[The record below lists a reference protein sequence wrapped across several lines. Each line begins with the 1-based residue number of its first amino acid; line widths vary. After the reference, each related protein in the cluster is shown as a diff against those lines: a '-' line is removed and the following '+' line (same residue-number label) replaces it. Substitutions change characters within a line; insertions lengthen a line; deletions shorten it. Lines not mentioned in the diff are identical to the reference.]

1 MSLRNPGPGR
11 PPKFKLGTIVTDTDN
26 NLYVIVDHQVRG
38 TKSQYRCIP
47 TNNRFER
54 FGGAAWIESNKIEA
68 IGKRSA
74 KGSLVTYRA
83 NEMLEREGDGRGCR
97 CQCCVHEAM
106 PRNVFNKF
114 TGELKD
120 WEDE

>member
-11 PPKFKLGTIVTDTDN
+11 PRKFKLGVIVRDEDN
-26 NLYVIVDHQVRG
+26 QLYVIVDHQLRG
-38 TKSQYRCIP
+38 TKSEYRCLP
-47 TNNRFER
+47 VNNRFER
-54 FGGAAWIESNKIEA
+54 FGGAVWIPSNEIWP

-83 NEMLEREGDGRGCR
+83 NEVLEDEGDGRGCR
-97 CQCCVHEAM
+97 CQCCVHVAM

-114 TGELKD
+114 TGELLE